1 MRKLIMLLLAGVTIF
16 FYSCKK
22 ETAAK
27 VETVTIRDTVYVE
40 VHDTTTI
47 PSLISDTTTTIIVIR
62 HAEKESTGTDPNL
75 DSDGILRAEELKH
88 ILAGISI
95 NAIYSTQYNR
105 TRQTVQPLAAAKGI
119 VISEYA
125 TSKPYNQLV
134 NEILTANRGKAV
146 VIVGH
151 SNTVPEILKVLS
163 DNSFSVN
170 ISESQYDN
178 LFVVNLPDSLKPT
191 IIPLKYGKPTP

>member
-134 NEILTANRGKAV
+134 NEILTANRGKVV

>member
-1 MRKLIMLLLAGVTIF
+1 MRKLIMLLLAGLSIF
-16 FYSCKK
+16 FCSCKK

-27 VETVTIRDTVYVE
+27 AETVTIRDTVYVA

-47 PSLISDTTTTIIVIR
+47 PALISDTTTTVIVLR

-75 DSDGILRAEELKH
+75 DTDGILRAEELSH
-88 ILAGISI
+88 ILGNIAV
-95 NAIYSTQYNR
+95 NAIYSTPFNR
-105 TRQTVQPLAAAKGI
+105 TRQTVQPLASAKGI
-119 VISEYA
+119 PISEYA

-134 NEILTANRGKAV
+134 TEILTTNRGKVV

-163 DNSFSVN
+163 NNAFSVN

-178 LFVVNLPDSLKPT
+178 LFIVNLPDSLKPT
-191 IIPLKYGKPTP
+191 ITPLKYGKRTP